1 MTRIAVHAHPWFSA
15 VPAKGSSQTSR
26 PCDAVGGDR
35 EACRFGWGSCSRR
48 SSSIASA
55 VFAAVAGAASLLR
68 TNTLLTNL
76 NAEKLSPTAPIFLRG
91 SISRSKKSRLKD
103 LNPEVFMDESPLR
116 AMRDAFAADGSL
128 SAAEAN
134 RQGSSA
140 PRHCLLPS
148 RAWT

>member
-1 MTRIAVHAHPWFSA
+1 MRTLGFQPFPQKGHHRQAALATRSAGIA
-15 VPAKGSSQTSR
+15 
-26 PCDAVGGDR
+26 
-35 EACRFGWGSCSRR
+35 RR
-48 SSSIASA
+48 VASA
-55 VFAAVAGAASLLR
+55 GGRALGGRPLSPAQFSPLSLAQHPSSR

-91 SISRSKKSRLKD
+91 STSRSKKSRLKD